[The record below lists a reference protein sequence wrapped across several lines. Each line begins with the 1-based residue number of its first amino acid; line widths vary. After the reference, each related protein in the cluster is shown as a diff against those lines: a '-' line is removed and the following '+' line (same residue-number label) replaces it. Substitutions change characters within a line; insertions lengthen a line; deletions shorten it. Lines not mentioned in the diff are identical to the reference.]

1 MFGDINLQD
10 IIIRTIAVLVAIIPH
25 EMAHGYAA
33 YLCGDETAK
42 NDGRLS
48 LNPLHHLDPIGTI
61 CLIFFKF
68 GWAKPVMINPNNFR
82 DRKKGTFFV
91 SIAGVLT
98 NFILA
103 IISVIIM
110 KHIKLN
116 DFVFELF
123 MNIFWFNI
131 VLGVFNLIPIP
142 PLDGSKLLFSFL
154 PPKYEYYLI
163 KYEKYGY
170 IILLL
175 LIMSNNLD
183 KILIPMVNFMIN
195 LIGKIVWCI
204 TLK

>member
-103 IISVIIM
+103 IISVIII
-110 KHIKLN
+110 KHIRLN

-154 PPKYEYYLI
+154 PLKYEYYLI

-175 LIMSNNLD
+175 LVMSNNLD

>member
-82 DRKKGTFFV
+82 DRKKGAFFV

-110 KHIKLN
+110 KHIRLN

-154 PPKYEYYLI
+154 PLKYEYYLI

>member
-1 MFGDINLQD
+1 MLGDINLQD

-110 KHIKLN
+110 KHIRLN

-154 PPKYEYYLI
+154 PLKYEYYLI

>member
-82 DRKKGTFFV
+82 DRKKGTFLV

-103 IISVIIM
+103 IIAVIIM
-110 KHIKLN
+110 KYIRLS

-123 MNIFWFNI
+123 MNIFWFNTI
-131 VLGVFNLIPIP
+131 LGVFNLIPIP

-170 IILLL
+170 ILLLL
-175 LIMSNNLD
+175 LIMTDNLD

>member
-98 NFILA
+98 NFIFA

-110 KHIKLN
+110 KHIRLN

-170 IILLL
+170 ILLLL
-175 LIMSNNLD
+175 LIMTDNLD

-195 LIGKIVWCI
+195 LIGKIV
-204 TLK
+204 

>member
-1 MFGDINLQD
+1 MLSNLKFQEF
-10 IIIRTIAVLVAIIPH
+10 IIRSIAVLVAIIPH
-25 EMAHGYAA
+25 EMAHGFAA

-61 CLIFFKF
+61 CLILFKF

-82 DRKKGTFFV
+82 NRKVGTFFV
-91 SIAGVLT
+91 SIAGVSV

-103 IISVIIM
+103 IISVVLL
-110 KHIKLN
+110 KHINVNK
-116 DFVFELF
+116 FFFELL

-154 PPKYEYYLI
+154 PLKYEYYLI
-163 KYEKYGY
+163 RYERYGY
-170 IILLL
+170 ILILL
-175 LIMSNNLD
+175 LIMSGALD
-183 KILIPMVNFMIN
+183 KILIPMVSFMID
-195 LIGKIVWCI
+195 LVGRIV
-204 TLK
+204 

>member
-98 NFILA
+98 NFISA

-110 KHIKLN
+110 KHIRLN

-170 IILLL
+170 ILLLL
-175 LIMSNNLD
+175 LIMTDNLD

>member
-1 MFGDINLQD
+1 MFGNINLQD

-110 KHIKLN
+110 KHIRLN
-116 DFVFELF
+116 DFAFELF

-154 PPKYEYYLI
+154 PLKYEYYLI

>member
-82 DRKKGTFFV
+82 DRKKGTLFV

-110 KHIKLN
+110 KHIRLN
-116 DFVFELF
+116 NFIFELF

-154 PPKYEYYLI
+154 PLKYEYYII

-195 LIGKIVWCI
+195 LIGKIV
-204 TLK
+204 

>member
-110 KHIKLN
+110 KHIRLN

-154 PPKYEYYLI
+154 PLKYEYYLI

-175 LIMSNNLD
+175 LIMSNNLN
-183 KILIPMVNFMIN
+183 KILIPMVNFMID

>member
-110 KHIKLN
+110 KHIRLN

-154 PPKYEYYLI
+154 PLKYEYHLI

>member
-1 MFGDINLQD
+1 MFGNINLQD

-103 IISVIIM
+103 IIAVIIM
-110 KHIKLN
+110 KYIRLS

-131 VLGVFNLIPIP
+131 ILGVFNLIPIP

-170 IILLL
+170 ILLLL
-175 LIMSNNLD
+175 LIMTDNLD

-195 LIGKIVWCI
+195 LIGKIV
-204 TLK
+204 

>member
-103 IISVIIM
+103 IIAVIIM
-110 KHIKLN
+110 KYIRLS

-123 MNIFWFNI
+123 MNIFWFNTI
-131 VLGVFNLIPIP
+131 LGVFNLIPIP

-154 PPKYEYYLI
+154 PLKYEYYLI

>member
-1 MFGDINLQD
+1 MLDNINFHEF
-10 IIIRTIAVLVAIIPH
+10 IIRSIAVLVAIIPH
-25 EMAHGYAA
+25 EMAHGFAD

-91 SIAGVLT
+91 AIAGVLT

-103 IISVIIM
+103 IISVIIL
-110 KHIKLN
+110 KHIHLN
-116 DFVFELF
+116 EFMQELLL
-123 MNIFWFNI
+123 NIFWFNI
-131 VLGVFNLIPIP
+131 ILGVFNLIPIP
-142 PLDGSKLLFSFL
+142 PLDGSKILFSFL
-154 PPKYEYYLI
+154 PLKYEYYLI
-163 KYEKYGY
+163 KYERYGY

-175 LIMSNNLD
+175 LIMSSTLD
-183 KILIPMVNFMIN
+183 KILVPMVNFMIN
-195 LIGKIVWCI
+195 LIGKIV
-204 TLK
+204 

>member
-1 MFGDINLQD
+1 MLDNINFHEF
-10 IIIRTIAVLVAIIPH
+10 IIRSIAVLVAIIPH
-25 EMAHGYAA
+25 EMAHGFAA

-91 SIAGVLT
+91 AIAGVLT

-103 IISVIIM
+103 IISVIIL
-110 KHIKLN
+110 KHIHLN
-116 DFVFELF
+116 EFMQELLL
-123 MNIFWFNI
+123 NIFWFNI
-131 VLGVFNLIPIP
+131 ILGVFNLIPIP
-142 PLDGSKLLFSFL
+142 PLDGSKILFSFL
-154 PPKYEYYLI
+154 PLKYEYYLI
-163 KYEKYGY
+163 KYERYGY

-175 LIMSNNLD
+175 LIMSSTLD
-183 KILIPMVNFMIN
+183 KILVPMVNFMIN
-195 LIGKIVWCI
+195 LIGKIV
-204 TLK
+204 

>member
-61 CLIFFKF
+61 CLIFFRF

-82 DRKKGTFFV
+82 DRKKGTFLV

-110 KHIKLN
+110 KHIRLN

-154 PPKYEYYLI
+154 PLKYEYYLI

-170 IILLL
+170 VILLL

-195 LIGKIVWCI
+195 LIGKIV
-204 TLK
+204 

>member
-103 IISVIIM
+103 IIAVIIM
-110 KHIKLN
+110 KYIRLS

-131 VLGVFNLIPIP
+131 ILGVFNLIPIP

-170 IILLL
+170 ILLLL
-175 LIMSNNLD
+175 LIMTDNLD

-195 LIGKIVWCI
+195 LIGKIV
-204 TLK
+204 

>member
-98 NFILA
+98 NFIVA

-110 KHIKLN
+110 KHIRLN

-154 PPKYEYYLI
+154 PLKYEYYLI

>member
-1 MFGDINLQD
+1 MLQNINLQE
-10 IIIRTIAVLVAIIPH
+10 IIIRSIAVLVAIIPH
-25 EMAHGYAA
+25 EMAHGFAA

-91 SIAGVLT
+91 AIAGVLT

-103 IISVIIM
+103 IISVIIL
-110 KHIKLN
+110 KHIHLN
-116 DFVFELF
+116 EFMQELLL
-123 MNIFWFNI
+123 NIFWFNI
-131 VLGVFNLIPIP
+131 ILGVFNLIPIP
-142 PLDGSKLLFSFL
+142 PLDGSKILFSFL
-154 PPKYEYYLI
+154 PLKYEYYLI
-163 KYEKYGY
+163 KYERYGY

-175 LIMSNNLD
+175 LIMSSTLD
-183 KILIPMVNFMIN
+183 KILVPMVNFMIN
-195 LIGKIVWCI
+195 LIGKIV
-204 TLK
+204 

>member
-1 MFGDINLQD
+1 MFSDINLQD

-110 KHIKLN
+110 KHIRLN

-154 PPKYEYYLI
+154 PLKYEYYLI

-195 LIGKIVWCI
+195 LIGKIV
-204 TLK
+204 

>member
-1 MFGDINLQD
+1 MFGNINLQD

-110 KHIKLN
+110 KHIRLN

-170 IILLL
+170 ILLLL
-175 LIMSNNLD
+175 LIMTDNLD

>member
-103 IISVIIM
+103 IIAVIIM
-110 KHIKLN
+110 KYIRLS

-170 IILLL
+170 ILLLL
-175 LIMSNNLD
+175 LIMTDNLD

-195 LIGKIVWCI
+195 MIGKIVWCI

>member
-1 MFGDINLQD
+1 MLDNINFHEF
-10 IIIRTIAVLVAIIPH
+10 IIRSIAVLVAIIPH
-25 EMAHGYAA
+25 EMAHGFAA

-91 SIAGVLT
+91 AIAGVLT

-103 IISVIIM
+103 IISVIIL
-110 KHIKLN
+110 KHIHIN
-116 DFVFELF
+116 EFMQELLL
-123 MNIFWFNI
+123 NIFWFNI
-131 VLGVFNLIPIP
+131 ILGVFNLIPIP
-142 PLDGSKLLFSFL
+142 PLDGSKILFSFL
-154 PPKYEYYLI
+154 PLKYEYYLI
-163 KYEKYGY
+163 KYERYGY

-175 LIMSNNLD
+175 LIMSSTLD
-183 KILIPMVNFMIN
+183 KILVPMVNFMIN
-195 LIGKIVWCI
+195 LIGKIV
-204 TLK
+204 

>member
-110 KHIKLN
+110 KHIRLN

-154 PPKYEYYLI
+154 PLKYEYYLI

-204 TLK
+204 MLK

>member
-1 MFGDINLQD
+1 MFGNINLQD

-103 IISVIIM
+103 IIAVIIM
-110 KHIKLN
+110 KYIRLS
-116 DFVFELF
+116 DFVFEIF

-175 LIMSNNLD
+175 LIMTDNLD

-195 LIGKIVWCI
+195 LIGKIV
-204 TLK
+204 

>member
-103 IISVIIM
+103 IISVIII
-110 KHIKLN
+110 KHIRLN

-154 PPKYEYYLI
+154 PLKYEYYLI

-183 KILIPMVNFMIN
+183 KILIPMINFMIN

>member
-10 IIIRTIAVLVAIIPH
+10 IIIRPIAVLVAIIPH

-110 KHIKLN
+110 KHIRLN

-154 PPKYEYYLI
+154 PLKYEYYLI

>member
-1 MFGDINLQD
+1 MFGNINLQD

-33 YLCGDETAK
+33 YICGDETAK

-103 IISVIIM
+103 IIAVIIM
-110 KHIKLN
+110 KYIRLS

-131 VLGVFNLIPIP
+131 ILGVFNLIPIP

-170 IILLL
+170 ILLLL
-175 LIMSNNLD
+175 LIMTDNLD

>member
-110 KHIKLN
+110 KHIRLN

-154 PPKYEYYLI
+154 PLKYEYYLI

-183 KILIPMVNFMIN
+183 KLLIPMVNFMIN

>member
-42 NDGRLS
+42 NDDRLS

-103 IISVIIM
+103 I
-110 KHIKLN
+110 N
-116 DFVFELF
+116 VFPKS
-123 MNIFWFNI
+123 
-131 VLGVFNLIPIP
+131 LIPLSVAKSLSLSLWCNPI
-142 PLDGSKLLFSFL
+142 DGSSRMYRTPTSPDPICVARRIRCASPPESVVAVL
-154 PPKYEYYLI
+154 P
-163 KYEKYGY
+163 
-170 IILLL
+170 
-175 LIMSNNLD
+175 N
-183 KILIPMVNFMIN
+183 VR
-195 LIGKIVWCI
+195 
-204 TLK
+204 

>member
-103 IISVIIM
+103 IIAVIIM
-110 KHIKLN
+110 KYIRLS

-123 MNIFWFNI
+123 MNIFWFNTI
-131 VLGVFNLIPIP
+131 LGVFNLIPIP

-170 IILLL
+170 ILLLL
-175 LIMSNNLD
+175 LIMTDNLD